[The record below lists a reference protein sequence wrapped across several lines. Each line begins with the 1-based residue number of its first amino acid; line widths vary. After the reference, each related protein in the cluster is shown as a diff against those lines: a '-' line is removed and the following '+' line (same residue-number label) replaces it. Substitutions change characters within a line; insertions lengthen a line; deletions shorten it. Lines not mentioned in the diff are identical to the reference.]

1 MEARRFTVV
10 QANEALPAL
19 RDIVGTIQDRLTWL
33 GAHKPEFR
41 YAVREMKILLDAP
54 VSPDYFERLL
64 EIKAALGEVDS
75 MGCQIKDVRA
85 GLVDFPARLYG
96 KEVLLCW
103 KVGEDSV
110 AYYHDLESGYS
121 GRRPIP
127 DEARGPE
134 GATEG
139 PSEKNHS

>member
-1 MEARRFTVV
+1 VEAKRFTVV
-10 QANEALPAL
+10 EANDALPAL
-19 RDIVGTIQDRLTWL
+19 RAIVGTIQDRLTWL

-41 YAVREMKILLDAP
+41 YVVQEMKIPIESP
-54 VSPDYFERLL
+54 VSPDYFERLI

-85 GLVDFPARLYG
+85 GLVDFPSRLYG
-96 KEVLLCW
+96 KDVLLCW
-103 KVGEDSV
+103 KVGENSV

-127 DEARGPE
+127 DEARGP
-134 GATEG
+134 GGGTVG
-139 PSEKNHS
+139 SPEKNHS